1 MSKSVLTP
9 KQSLVFAYL
18 VKALSNSIPPTVRE
32 ICEATGI
39 RSTST
44 VHAALSALEEN
55 GYIIRDAKSSRSIR
69 LSSSSDSCMVPVLGK
84 VTTGQPILAVQDI
97 ESYIPYP
104 ISAEHSD
111 GLFALRVSGLSMRD
125 AGILD
130 GDIIVANKDLQSF
143 NGDIVVALIDD
154 EATVKRLVLEKGK
167 KPYLI
172 PENPD
177 FAPIY
182 PESMEILGRVVG
194 SFRKY

>member
-1 MSKSVLTP
+1 MSKSELTS
-9 KQSLVFAYL
+9 KQSLVYAYL

-69 LSSSSDSCMVPVLGK
+69 LSSSGDSCMVPVLGK
-84 VTTGQPILAVQDI
+84 VTAGQPILAVEDI

-111 GLFALRVSGLSMRD
+111 SLFALRVSGLSMRD

-154 EATVKRLVLEKGK
+154 EATVKRLVLENGK
-167 KPYLI
+167 KPYLL